1 MRVLKIAG
9 GAVAVIIVIVVLVLV
24 IGIPSSFLTSTIQAR
39 VERETGYRLTIAGST
54 KLGLWPSLN
63 VTLNDVTLE
72 NPRDP
77 DISDRL
83 DVDSIQADIK
93 FSSLWSGT
101 PEITE
106 VLVDHP
112 VLSVPLLRER
122 AGPPNSSSRGVVTS
136 TEAEANNGS
145 VVVDR
150 VTVND
155 GAMVFS
161 NVRDRVTNRIE
172 AINASAVIG
181 SDRNIRV
188 TGNARGSS
196 SPFKFIIKA
205 TPPPPPLDRQS
216 IPVEINFEA
225 PGLSKDPLQARAE
238 VRLNGKVV
246 MINGVSGSLGDGA
259 FNGWASVDVSSKPL
273 VKLDLD
279 FQRIDIAKSTAAAPA
294 GGASLPWS
302 NVPIDLNSMNYV
314 DMQAKVSAAE
324 VNFGQAH
331 IAPVAIDA
339 SLASGVM
346 RARLPNLGAY
356 GGQAN
361 GDLIVDAT
369 SAIPTYA
376 MRGDLTNV
384 RALPLMQSAFDF
396 DRLDG
401 KLQAKMSL
409 QSSGASQRAIMSNL
423 DGSLFAVFQDGK
435 IRGINVAQM
444 IRQLT
449 ASTLSGWQ
457 DDNQQATDLTQF
469 SASFRIEKG
478 KATSTDLNLIGPLVR
493 VTGAGTIDLGEK
505 TLALRTEPKLV
516 MTTQGQGRAADPV
529 GLGIPVVIQGSWASP
544 QIYPEMAGILDNP
557 DGAYAKL
564 KEMGKG
570 LFGSAGGGLGNLGGL
585 GGNLLGGNTQG
596 GNNQGGNTQGGNAPA
611 GNMLGGLF
619 GGNGSSGNGSDGN
632 NGGGGLGQS
641 IGNMIQQGLGK
652 VRQGQTRAL
661 PAPDSAAADVPPATP
676 PLPPLPAQGD
686 PATQGGQESQPMNDV
701 LKQLFNR

>member
-9 GAVAVIIVIVVLVLV
+9 AAVAVILVIAILVSV
-24 IGIPSSFLTSTIQAR
+24 IGIPSSFLTSAIQAR

-54 KLGLWPSLN
+54 RLGLWPPLN
-63 VTLNDVTLE
+63 VTLHDVTLE

-83 DVDSIQADIK
+83 DVGTIQADIK
-93 FSSLWSGT
+93 FASLWSGT

-106 VLVDHP
+106 LVIDHP
-112 VLSVPLLRER
+112 VVSVPLLRER
-122 AGPPNSSSRGVVTS
+122 IAAPNASPRGVVSS
-136 TEAEANNGS
+136 TEAEANNTS
-145 VVVDR
+145 VVIDR
-150 VTVND
+150 ITVND

-161 NVRDRVTNRIE
+161 NVRDRVTNRID

-188 TGNARGSS
+188 TGNARNSS
-196 SPFKFIIKA
+196 GAIKFVLKA
-205 TPPPPPLDRQS
+205 TPPAPPIERQS
-216 IPVEINFEA
+216 IPVEINLEA

-238 VRLNGKVV
+238 VRLNGKLV

-273 VKLDLD
+273 LKLDLD
-279 FQRIDIAKSTAAAPA
+279 FQRIDVAKSTAAPA
-294 GGASLPWS
+294 GGASEPWS
-302 NVPIDLNSMNYV
+302 NVPIDLNGMNYIDV
-314 DMQAKVSAAE
+314 QAKVSAAE
-324 VNFGQAH
+324 VNVGQAH
-331 IAPVAIDA
+331 IAPVEIDA
-339 SLASGVM
+339 ALASGVM
-346 RARLPNLGAY
+346 RARLANVGAY

-369 SAIPTYA
+369 SAMPTYA
-376 MRGDLTNV
+376 LRADLTNV

-401 KLQAKMSL
+401 KLQAKLSL
-409 QSSGASQRAIMSNL
+409 QSSGASQRAIMANL
-423 DGSLFAVFQDGK
+423 DGSVFAVFQDGQ

-457 DDNQQATDLTQF
+457 DDNQQGTDLTQF

-478 KATSTDLNLIGPLVR
+478 KATTTDLNLIGPLVR

-505 TLALRTEPKLV
+505 TLAVRTEPKLV
-516 MTTQGQGRAADPV
+516 LTTQGQGRAADPV
-529 GLGIPVVIQGSWASP
+529 GLGIPVVIQGTWAAP

-557 DGAYAKL
+557 DAAYAKL
-564 KEMGKG
+564 KQMGKG
-570 LFGSAGGGLGNLGGL
+570 LFGAGGALGNLGGL
-585 GGNLLGGNTQG
+585 GGNLLGGNNQD
-596 GNNQGGNTQGGNAPA
+596 GNSQSGSAPA
-611 GNMLGGLF
+611 GNALGGLF
-619 GGNGSSGNGSDGN
+619 GGNGSDS

-641 IGNMIQQGLGK
+641 IGSMIQKGLGQI
-652 VRQGQTRAL
+652 RQGNGQTRTLSAPDTAAAPAESPPVPAL
-661 PAPDSAAADVPPATP
+661 PAPGDT
-676 PLPPLPAQGD
+676 AQG
-686 PATQGGQESQPMNDV
+686 TQESQPMNDV